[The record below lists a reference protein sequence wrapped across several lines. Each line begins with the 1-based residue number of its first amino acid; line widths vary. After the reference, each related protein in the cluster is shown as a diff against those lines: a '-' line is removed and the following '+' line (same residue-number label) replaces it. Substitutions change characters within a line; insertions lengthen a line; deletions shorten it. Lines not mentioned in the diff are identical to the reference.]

1 MTAEQMLPHVQ
12 RLEDLEVLL
21 TDDGYDIR
29 DEVREMLETEIKN
42 QNLTNWQLGVR
53 SGMTQSNVSNFRR
66 GERVPRLDV
75 LQRLAHGLG
84 KRLVIRFE

>member
-1 MTAEQMLPHVQ
+1 MLPHVR

-53 SGMTQSNVSNFRR
+53 SGMTQSNVTNFRR

>member
-1 MTAEQMLPHVQ
+1 VTAEQMLPHVR

-42 QNLTNWQLGVR
+42 QNLTDWQLGVR

>member
-1 MTAEQMLPHVQ
+1 MTAEQMLPHVR

-42 QNLTNWQLGVR
+42 QNLTDWQLGVR

-75 LQRLAHGLG
+75 LQRLAQ
-84 KRLVIRFE
+84 

>member
-1 MTAEQMLPHVQ
+1 
-12 RLEDLEVLL
+12 
-21 TDDGYDIR
+21 
-29 DEVREMLETEIKN
+29 MLETEIKN

-53 SGMTQSNVSNFRR
+53 SGMTQSNVSNFLR

>member
-1 MTAEQMLPHVQ
+1 MLPHVR

-66 GERVPRLDV
+66 GERVTRLDV

>member
-1 MTAEQMLPHVQ
+1 MLPHVR

-21 TDDGYDIR
+21 TDDGYDTR

>member
-1 MTAEQMLPHVQ
+1 MTAEQMLPHVR

-84 KRLVIRFE
+84 KRLVVRFE

>member
-1 MTAEQMLPHVQ
+1 MTAEQMLPHVR

-42 QNLTNWQLGVR
+42 QNLTDWQLGVR

-75 LQRLAHGLG
+75 LQRLAHGVG

>member
-1 MTAEQMLPHVQ
+1 MTAEQMLPHVR

-42 QNLTNWQLGVR
+42 QNLTDWQLGVR

>member
-1 MTAEQMLPHVQ
+1 MTAEQMLPHVR

-29 DEVREMLETEIKN
+29 DEVQEMLETEIKN
-42 QNLTNWQLGVR
+42 QNLTDWQLGVR

>member
-42 QNLTNWQLGVR
+42 QNLTDWQLGVR

>member
-1 MTAEQMLPHVQ
+1 MLPHV
-12 RLEDLEVLL
+12 RRREDLEVLL

>member
-1 MTAEQMLPHVQ
+1 MLPHVQ

-53 SGMTQSNVSNFRR
+53 SGMTQSNVSNFLR

>member
-1 MTAEQMLPHVQ
+1 MLPHVR

-29 DEVREMLETEIKN
+29 DEVREMLEIEIKN
-42 QNLTNWQLGVR
+42 QNLTDWQLGVR

>member
-1 MTAEQMLPHVQ
+1 MTAEQMLPHVR

-53 SGMTQSNVSNFRR
+53 SGMTQSNVSNFLR

>member
-1 MTAEQMLPHVQ
+1 MLPHVR

-42 QNLTNWQLGVR
+42 QDLTDWQLGVR

>member
-1 MTAEQMLPHVQ
+1 MTAEQILPHVR

-42 QNLTNWQLGVR
+42 QNLTDWQLGVR

>member
-1 MTAEQMLPHVQ
+1 MTAEQMLPHV
-12 RLEDLEVLL
+12 RWLEDLEVLL

>member
-1 MTAEQMLPHVQ
+1 MLPHVR

>member
-1 MTAEQMLPHVQ
+1 MLPHVR

-42 QNLTNWQLGVR
+42 QNLTDWQLGVR

>member
-1 MTAEQMLPHVQ
+1 MR

-42 QNLTNWQLGVR
+42 QNLTDWQLGVR

>member
-1 MTAEQMLPHVQ
+1 MTAEQMLPHVR

-42 QNLTNWQLGVR
+42 QHLTDWQLGVR

>member
-1 MTAEQMLPHVQ
+1 MLPHVR

-29 DEVREMLETEIKN
+29 DEVREMLETEIRN
-42 QNLTNWQLGVR
+42 QNLTDWQLGVR

>member
-1 MTAEQMLPHVQ
+1 MLPHVR

-42 QNLTNWQLGVR
+42 QDLTNWQLGVR

>member
-1 MTAEQMLPHVQ
+1 MLPHVR
-12 RLEDLEVLL
+12 RLEDFEVLL

-42 QNLTNWQLGVR
+42 QNLTDWQLGVR

>member
-1 MTAEQMLPHVQ
+1 M
-12 RLEDLEVLL
+12 LL

-42 QNLTNWQLGVR
+42 QNLTDWQLGVR

>member
-1 MTAEQMLPHVQ
+1 MTAEQMLPHVR

>member
-1 MTAEQMLPHVQ
+1 MLPHVR

-21 TDDGYDIR
+21 TDAGYDIR

-53 SGMTQSNVSNFRR
+53 SGMTQSNVSNFLR

>member
-1 MTAEQMLPHVQ
+1 MLPHVR

-29 DEVREMLETEIKN
+29 EEVREMLETEIKN

>member
-1 MTAEQMLPHVQ
+1 MLPHVQ

-42 QNLTNWQLGVR
+42 QNLTDWQLGVR

>member
-1 MTAEQMLPHVQ
+1 MLPHVR

-21 TDDGYDIR
+21 TDDVYDIR

>member
-1 MTAEQMLPHVQ
+1 MTAEQMLPHVR

-29 DEVREMLETEIKN
+29 DEVREMLETEIRN
-42 QNLTNWQLGVR
+42 QNLTDWQLGVR

>member
-1 MTAEQMLPHVQ
+1 MLPHVR

-53 SGMTQSNVSNFRR
+53 SGMAQSNVSNFLR

>member
-1 MTAEQMLPHVQ
+1 MLPHVR

-53 SGMTQSNVSNFRR
+53 SGMTQSNVSNFLR

-75 LQRLAHGLG
+75 LQRLAHGVG

>member
-1 MTAEQMLPHVQ
+1 MTAEQMLPHVR

-29 DEVREMLETEIKN
+29 DEVREMLEIEIKN
-42 QNLTNWQLGVR
+42 QNLTDWQLGVR

>member
-1 MTAEQMLPHVQ
+1 MLPHVR

-53 SGMTQSNVSNFRR
+53 SGMTQSNVSNFLR

>member
-1 MTAEQMLPHVQ
+1 MTAEQMLPHVR

-42 QNLTNWQLGVR
+42 QNLTDWQLGVR

-75 LQRLAHGLG
+75 LQRLAHGWG

>member
-1 MTAEQMLPHVQ
+1 MTAEQMLPHVR

-53 SGMTQSNVSNFRR
+53 SGMTQSNVSNFLR

-75 LQRLAHGLG
+75 LQQLAHGLG

>member
-1 MTAEQMLPHVQ
+1 MTAEQMLPHVR

-21 TDDGYDIR
+21 TDDGYDVR

-84 KRLVIRFE
+84 KRLVVRFE

>member
-1 MTAEQMLPHVQ
+1 MLPHVR
-12 RLEDLEVLL
+12 RLENLEVLL

-53 SGMTQSNVSNFRR
+53 SGMTQSNVSNFLR